1 LMEDFGMDNDFWKE
15 CEFEDDI
22 MLYNSDK

>member
-15 CEFEDDI
+15 CEFDDDV